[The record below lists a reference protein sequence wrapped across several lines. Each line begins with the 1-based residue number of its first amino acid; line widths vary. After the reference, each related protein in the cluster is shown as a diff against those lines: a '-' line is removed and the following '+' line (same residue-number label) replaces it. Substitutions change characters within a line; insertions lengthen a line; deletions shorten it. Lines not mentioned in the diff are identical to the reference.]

1 MNTPDQLIEQAARHA
16 AHLERL
22 KAGEVKKIRV
32 LLRDAEEK
40 LVARLARQRVT
51 SWSRAR
57 AEVQIET
64 LRDLLANAYRKDILP
79 ALKSS
84 VSALGAYEAG
94 FEVRSLANVISANF
108 ETPTPTQVSA
118 AIRLRPLSINGPDK
132 GKVLDQFVKDW
143 SATEI
148 TRATGAI
155 RSGFVNGDTTEQILS
170 TLRDDIFPVTSRAV
184 QGFTRTALQHAA
196 VTAREETWNQNKDIV
211 TGVTIVATLDGKTSA
226 ICRTLDGNEY
236 PLNSGPRPPFHPS
249 CRTTTAAALSEKFA
263 FLDQDATRRARD
275 PETGRV
281 KYVNADLKY
290 YGWLKKQPALTQD
303 SIIGRTRG
311 KLLRDGGLSSERFS
325 ALQLNKNFK
334 PTSLE
339 EMRKLE
345 PAAFA
350 KANLNKK
357 AA

>member
-148 TRATGAI
+148 TRATG
-155 RSGFVNGDTTEQILS
+155 
-170 TLRDDIFPVTSRAV
+170 
-184 QGFTRTALQHAA
+184 
-196 VTAREETWNQNKDIV
+196 
-211 TGVTIVATLDGKTSA
+211 
-226 ICRTLDGNEY
+226 
-236 PLNSGPRPPFHPS
+236 PS
-249 CRTTTAAALSEKFA
+249 
-263 FLDQDATRRARD
+263 DQ
-275 PETGRV
+275 V
-281 KYVNADLKY
+281 L
-290 YGWLKKQPALTQD
+290 
-303 SIIGRTRG
+303 
-311 KLLRDGGLSSERFS
+311 
-325 ALQLNKNFK
+325 
-334 PTSLE
+334 
-339 EMRKLE
+339 
-345 PAAFA
+345 
-350 KANLNKK
+350 
-357 AA
+357 